1 MWRWE
6 VEIVLLMEWLKSRKA
21 LVSVG
26 SREYLDSKDMGIAI
40 LSEYERRGYTYEA
53 AHPRG
58 PGD

>member
-1 MWRWE
+1 
-6 VEIVLLMEWLKSRKA
+6 MEWLKSRKA